1 MMSNISKTY
10 EPQQFEKEIYEAW
23 ERDKNF
29 HTTAD
34 KSGEPYCIVIPPP
47 NVTGQLHMGHAL
59 DETLQ
64 DILIRWH
71 RMKGD
76 NTLWMPGTDHAGIAT
91 QARVEEQLRGEGTN
105 RYELGREKFLERV
118 WQWKETYGNR
128 ISYQL
133 RTLGSSCDWER
144 ERFTMDKGCSAAVR
158 KVFVQ
163 LYNEGLIYRGTRITN
178 WCPECNTA
186 LSDIEVEHETEQ
198 GHLWHLRYPFKDG
211 SGYVVV
217 ATTRPETMLG
227 DTGVAVH
234 PDDDRYKNLV
244 GKTLILPLVNREIP
258 LFADSYVDKEF
269 GTGAVKV
276 TPAHDP
282 NDFEMGLRHN
292 LEQVKVIDNNGTMT
306 DDVGKY
312 SGLDRY
318 ECRKQIVK
326 DLEAGG
332 FLVKVENHEHA
343 VGHCHRCHTTIEPLI
358 SKQWFVKMETLAA
371 PAIEAVKSGELKF
384 VPERFTK
391 IYINWLENIRDWCI
405 SRQLWWGHQIPAW
418 YCDDCGEMTVSEVD
432 VHECPHCHG
441 KNLRREEDVLD
452 TWFSSALW
460 PFSTLGYPEETPELK
475 KFYPTSVLV
484 TGYDIIFFWV
494 ARMVM
499 MGLKFQG
506 KVPFRHVFIHGLVR
520 DEFGRK
526 MSKSLGNGV
535 DPVEVIEK
543 YGADSLRF
551 MLVTGNTPGNDLRFY
566 WSKVESARNFAN
578 KIWNASRFLLM
589 NMEDFDATFKPAQEN
604 LELADKWIVCRLNQ
618 TIKDVTKNLER
629 FELGE
634 AARLMYDFIWSE
646 FCDYYIEL
654 TKARLYGSDS
664 RAKATAL
671 YVLATVLETA
681 LRLLHP
687 FMPFLTEIIRQKLPV
702 VGTRNEELRTSRD
715 KRTDTSSQFLVPS
728 SYIRTSRDKGTD
740 TSSQFLVPSSYNS
753 IMLAPYPTEMQLEMC
768 NEELGI
774 EENMNLILNTVKTIR
789 NLKSELGIDSRKKAA
804 VVFKVIREEY
814 KKILQDNVNYITAL
828 AFAEPI
834 TFADEKPAH
843 AMSGVIEGVEI
854 FLPLAGLIDTEKEI
868 ARLTKDL
875 EKLRKGAAS
884 TAGKLN
890 NERFISKAPAEV
902 VQSERDKLAAAE
914 EKISSLEQR
923 IKQLE
928 NL

>member
-1 MMSNISKTY
+1 MSNISKTY
-10 EPQQFEKEIYEAW
+10 EPQKFEKEIYAAW

-29 HTTAD
+29 HTTAEA
-34 KSGEPYCIVIPPP
+34 KGEPYCIVIPPP

-64 DILIRWH
+64 DILIRYH

-91 QARVEEQLRGEGTN
+91 QAKVEEQLRGEGTN

-118 WQWKETYGNR
+118 WQWKEKFGNR

-163 LYNEGLIYRGTRITN
+163 LYEEGLIYRGRRITN
-178 WCPECNTA
+178 WCPKCNTA

-211 SGYVVV
+211 SGYVEV

-234 PDDDRYKNLV
+234 PDDERYKNLV
-244 GKTLILPLVNREIP
+244 GKTVILPLVNREIP

-292 LEQVKVIDNNGTMT
+292 LEQVKVINNDGTMA
-306 DDVGKY
+306 DNVGKY

-318 ECRKQIVK
+318 KCREVIVK

-332 FLVKVENHEHA
+332 FLVKVEPYEHA
-343 VGHCHRCHTTIEPLI
+343 VGHCSRCHTTVEPLI
-358 SKQWFVKMETLAA
+358 SKQWFVKMETLAK
-371 PAIEAVKSGELKF
+371 PAIEAVKSGELQF

-391 IYINWLENIRDWCI
+391 IYISWLENIRDWCI

-418 YCDDCGEMTVSEVD
+418 YCDDCGEMTVSETD
-432 VHECPHCHG
+432 IEECPHCHG

-494 ARMVM
+494 VRMVM
-499 MGLKFQG
+499 MGLKFRG
-506 KVPFRHVFIHGLVR
+506 EVPFKHVFIHGLVR
-520 DEFGRK
+520 DEQGRK
-526 MSKSLGNGV
+526 MTKSLGNGI
-535 DPVEVIEK
+535 DPVEVIDK

-589 NMEDFDATFKPAQEN
+589 NLEDFDANFKPARED
-604 LELADKWIVCRLNQ
+604 LELADEWILQRLAYRIE
-618 TIKDVTKNLER
+618 TVTENLDR

-634 AARLMYDFIWSE
+634 AARQLYELIWFN

-654 TKARLYGSDS
+654 AKARLYGSDA
-664 RAKATAL
+664 RAKAT
-671 YVLATVLETA
+671 VLFVLSKVLESA

-687 FMPFLTEIIRQKLPV
+687 FMPFLTEVIRQKLPNAQ
-702 VGTRNEELRTSRD
+702 G
-715 KRTDTSSQFLVPS
+715 
-728 SYIRTSRDKGTD
+728 
-740 TSSQFLVPSSYNS
+740 S
-753 IMLAPYPTEMQLEMC
+753 IMLAPYPTRDELKDLLSDS
-768 NEELGI
+768 NESTKEAAR
-774 EENMNLILNTVKTIR
+774 LIFNTVRTIR
-789 NLKSELGIDSRKKAA
+789 NLKSELGIDSRKKSAIVLKATHAA
-804 VVFKVIREEY
+804 D
-814 KKILQDNVNYITAL
+814 KKILAENSRYLTDL

-834 TFADEKPAH
+834 TFAEEKPAH
-843 AMSGVIEGVEI
+843 AMSSIIEGVEI
-854 FLPLAGLIDTEKEI
+854 YLPLEGLIDTEKEI
-868 ARLTKDL
+868 ARLNKEL

-890 NERFISKAPAEV
+890 NERFLSKAPAEV

>member
-1 MMSNISKTY
+1 MRGGAKTLSTIPKTY
-10 EPQQFEKEIYEAW
+10 EPQEIEREIYAQW

-29 HTTAD
+29 HTTAGAA
-34 KSGEPYCIVIPPP
+34 GEPFCIVIPPP

-64 DILIRWH
+64 DILIRYH

-76 NTLWMPGTDHAGIAT
+76 NTLWLPGTDHAGIAT
-91 QARVEEQLRGEGTN
+91 QARVEEQLRTEGIS
-105 RYELGREKFLERV
+105 RYDIGREKFLERV
-118 WQWKETYGNR
+118 WQWKEQFGNR
-128 ISYQL
+128 ILYQL
-133 RTLGSSCDWER
+133 KTLGSSCDWER
-144 ERFTMDKGCSAAVR
+144 ERFTMDEGCSKAVR

-178 WCPECNTA
+178 WCPHCNTA

-198 GHLWHLRYPFKDG
+198 GHLWHLRYPFADG
-211 SGYVVV
+211 TGYVEV

-258 LFADSYVDKEF
+258 LFADSYVDREF

-292 LEQVKVIDNNGTMT
+292 LEQVKVINNNGTMA
-306 DDVGKY
+306 DGLGKY

-318 ECRKQIVK
+318 ECRKQIVA
-326 DLEAGG
+326 DLQAAGV
-332 FLVKVENHEHA
+332 LVSVENHEHA

-358 SKQWFVKMETLAA
+358 SKQWFVKMETLAK
-371 PAIEAVKSGELKF
+371 PAIDAVKSGALQF

-418 YCDDCGEMTVSEVD
+418 YCSDCGEMTVSEVD
-432 VHECPHCHG
+432 VTECPHCHSR
-441 KNLRREEDVLD
+441 NLRREEDVLD

-460 PFSTLGYPEETPELK
+460 PFSTLGYPDDTADLRT
-475 KFYPTSVLV
+475 FYPTSVLV

-494 ARMVM
+494 SRMVM
-499 MGLKFQG
+499 MGLKFRG
-506 KVPFRHVFIHGLVR
+506 EIPFRKVFIHGLVR
-520 DEFGRK
+520 DEQGRK

-535 DPVEVIEK
+535 DPVEVINK

-566 WSKVESARNFAN
+566 WSRVESARNFAN

-589 NMEDFDATFKPAQEN
+589 NLDDFNPTFKPTVDD
-604 LELADKWIVCRLNQ
+604 LELADSWILDRLANRIE
-618 TIKDVTKNLER
+618 TVTDALNR

-634 AARLMYDFIWSE
+634 AARQLYEFIWFE

-654 TKARLYGSDS
+654 IKSRIYGTDE
-664 RAKATAL
+664 RAKATAQF
-671 YVLATVLETA
+671 VAATVLETS

-687 FMPFLTEIIRQKLPV
+687 FMPFITEAIRQKLPNAT
-702 VGTRNEELRTSRD
+702 G
-715 KRTDTSSQFLVPS
+715 
-728 SYIRTSRDKGTD
+728 
-740 TSSQFLVPSSYNS
+740 S
-753 IMLAPYPTEMQLEMC
+753 IMLAPFPTVS
-768 NEELGI
+768 ELDGLLTVDRDYI
-774 EENMNLILNTVKTIR
+774 QQGAKLFLDIVKTIR
-789 NLKSELGIDSRKKAA
+789 NLKSELGIDSRKKTA
-804 VVFKVIREEY
+804 VVIKFTTSKCADIIKSHARYIR
-814 KKILQDNVNYITAL
+814 DL
-828 AFAEPI
+828 AAAEPL

-843 AMSGVIEGVEI
+843 ALSGVTDGAQVY
-854 FLPLAGLIDTEKEI
+854 LPLEGLIDIGKEI
-868 ARLTKDL
+868 DRLTHEL
-875 EKLRKGAAS
+875 EKLRSVAKS
-884 TAGKLN
+884 TAGKLA
-890 NERFISKAPAEV
+890 NERFTSKAPAAV
-902 VQSERDKLAAAE
+902 VQAERDKLSAAE
-914 EKISSLEQR
+914 EKISTLEQR
-923 IKQLE
+923 IHQLE
-928 NL
+928 TL

>member
-1 MMSNISKTY
+1 MNNIPKTY
-10 EPQQFEKEIYEAW
+10 EPQNFEKEIYATW

-29 HTTAD
+29 HTTAE

-91 QARVEEQLRGEGTN
+91 QAKVEEQLRGEGTN

-118 WQWKETYGNR
+118 WQWKEKYGNR

-144 ERFTMDKGCSAAVR
+144 ERFTMDEGCSAAVR

-178 WCPECNTA
+178 WCPKCNTA

-198 GHLWHLRYPFKDG
+198 GHLWHIRYPFKDG
-211 SGYVVV
+211 SGYVEV

-234 PDDDRYKNLV
+234 PDDERYKNFV

-258 LFADSYVDKEF
+258 LFADSYVDKNF

-282 NDFEMGLRHN
+282 NDFEMGLRNN
-292 LEQVKVIDNNGTMT
+292 LAQVKVIENTGVMSEGL
-306 DDVGKY
+306 GKY

-318 ECRKQIVK
+318 ECRKLIVE
-326 DLEAGG
+326 DLQAGG

-343 VGHCHRCHTTIEPLI
+343 VGHCQRCHTTIEPLV
-358 SKQWFVKMETLAA
+358 SKQWFVKMETLAT

-418 YCDDCGEMTVSEVD
+418 YCDDCGEMIVSETDVD
-432 VHECPHCHG
+432 ECPHCHG
-441 KNLRREEDVLD
+441 KNLRRDEDVLD
-452 TWFSSALW
+452 TWFSSGLW
-460 PFSTLGYPEETPELK
+460 PFSTLGYPNDTAELK

-506 KVPFRHVFIHGLVR
+506 KVPFKYVFIHGLVR
-520 DEFGRK
+520 DELGRK
-526 MSKSLGNGV
+526 MSKSLNNGV

-589 NMEDFDATFKPAQEN
+589 NLEGFDKNFKPTIDD
-604 LELADKWIVCRLNQ
+604 LELADKWIFTRLDK
-618 TIKDVTKNLER
+618 TRADVTKNLER

-634 AARLMYDFIWSE
+634 AARLLYEFIWFY

-654 TKARLYGSDS
+654 TKSRLYGKDAQ
-664 RAKATAL
+664 AKATAL
-671 YVLATVLETA
+671 FVLATVLEKA

-687 FMPFLTEIIRQKLPV
+687 FMPFLTEVIRQKLPNAEGSIMV
-702 VGTRNEELRTSRD
+702 SSWVTEEELREFIPDD
-715 KRTDTSSQFLVPS
+715 KDDIEKFANQ
-728 SYIRTSRDKGTD
+728 I
-740 TSSQFLVPSSYNS
+740 
-753 IMLAPYPTEMQLEMC
+753 LE
-768 NEELGI
+768 I
-774 EENMNLILNTVKTIR
+774 VKTIR
-789 NLKSELGIDSRKKAA
+789 NLKSEIGIDSRKKT
-804 VVFKVIREEY
+804 
-814 KKILQDNVNYITAL
+814 KIILRVANADNKNTLQEHVNYIADL

-834 TFADEKPAH
+834 IFDDEKPSH

-854 FLPLAGLIDTEKEI
+854 YLPLEGLIDTEKEI
-868 ARLTKDL
+868 ARLTKEL
-875 EKLRKGAAS
+875 EKVRKGAAA
-884 TAGKLN
+884 TEGKLN
-890 NERFISKAPAEV
+890 NERFLSKAPAEV
-902 VQSERDKLAAAE
+902 VQAERDKLIAAN

-923 IKQLE
+923 IRQFE

>member
-1 MMSNISKTY
+1 MGNISKTY
-10 EPQQFEKEIYEAW
+10 EPREIESDIYAAW

-29 HTTAD
+29 HTEAE
-34 KSGEPYCIVIPPP
+34 SAGEAYCIVIPPP

-91 QARVEEQLRGEGTN
+91 QAKVEEQLRGEGTN

-118 WQWKETYGNR
+118 WEWKEKYGNR

-144 ERFTMDKGCSAAVR
+144 ERFTMDAGCSAAVR

-163 LYNEGLIYRGTRITN
+163 LYKEGLIYRGTRITN
-178 WCPECNTA
+178 WCPKCNTA
-186 LSDIEVEHETEQ
+186 LSDIEVEHEPEQ
-198 GHLWHLRYPFKDG
+198 GHLWHIRYPFKDG
-211 SGYVVV
+211 SGYVEV

-234 PDDDRYKNLV
+234 PDDARYKDLV

-282 NDFEMGLRHN
+282 NDFEMGIRHN
-292 LEQVKVIDNNGTMT
+292 LPQIKVIDNEGKMT
-306 DDVGKY
+306 GEVGKY

-318 ECRKQIVK
+318 ECRKQICAE
-326 DLEAGG
+326 LEEKGY
-332 FLVKVENHEHA
+332 LVAVENHEHA
-343 VGHCHRCHTTIEPLI
+343 VGHCHRCHTTVEPLI
-358 SKQWFVKMETLAA
+358 SKQWFVKMESLAK
-371 PAIEAVKSGELKF
+371 PAIEAVKTGELEF

-418 YCDDCGEMTVSEVD
+418 YCEECGEMTVSETD
-432 VHECPHCHG
+432 IEECPHCHS
-441 KNLRREEDVLD
+441 RRLKRDEDVLD
-452 TWFSSALW
+452 TWFSSGLW
-460 PFSTLGYPEETPELK
+460 AFSTLGYPDDTPELR

-499 MGLKFQG
+499 LGLKFRG
-506 KVPFRHVFIHGLVR
+506 EVPFRKVFIHGLVR

-566 WSKVESARNFAN
+566 WSRVESARNFAN

-589 NMEDFDATFKPAQEN
+589 NLEGFDASFEPARED
-604 LELADKWIVCRLNQ
+604 LELADKWIMGRLAAS
-618 TIKDVTKNLER
+618 IESVTKNLER

-634 AARLMYDFIWSE
+634 AARLLYEFIWFE

-654 TKARLYGSDS
+654 TKARLYGEDKKA
-664 RAKATAL
+664 RATAL
-671 YVLATVLETA
+671 YVLTKVLESA

-687 FMPFLTEIIRQKLPV
+687 FMPFLTEVIRQKLPKV
-702 VGTRNEELRTSRD
+702 EG
-715 KRTDTSSQFLVPS
+715 
-728 SYIRTSRDKGTD
+728 
-740 TSSQFLVPSSYNS
+740 S
-753 IMLAPYPTEMQLEMC
+753 IMLAPYPTVD
-768 NEELGI
+768 ELRGLI
-774 EENMNLILNTVKTIR
+774 SADENIDELANLIMNTVKTIR
-789 NLKSELGIDSRKKAA
+789 NLKSELGIDSRKKTA
-804 VVFKVIREEY
+804 VVLKLSGEKNDELRQNAKYVA
-814 KKILQDNVNYITAL
+814 TL

-834 TFADEKPAH
+834 IFSEEKPRH
-843 AMSGVIEGVEI
+843 ALSGVVEGAEI
-854 FLPLAGLIDTEKEI
+854 YLPLEGLIDTEKEI
-868 ARLTKDL
+868 GRLAKELD
-875 EKLRKGAAS
+875 KQRKFAAS
-884 TAGKLN
+884 TAAKLN
-890 NERFISKAPAEV
+890 NERFLSKAPAEV
-902 VQSERDKLAAAE
+902 VKSERDKLAAAQ
-914 EKISSLEQR
+914 KKVISLEQR

-928 NL
+928 KL

>member
-1 MMSNISKTY
+1 MNNIPKNY
-10 EPQQFEKEIYEAW
+10 EPQNFEKEIYAAW
-23 ERDKNF
+23 EQDKHF

-34 KSGEPYCIVIPPP
+34 AQGEPYCIVIPPP

-64 DILIRWH
+64 DILIRYH

-91 QARVEEQLRGEGTN
+91 QAKVEEQLRGEGTN

-118 WQWKETYGNR
+118 WQWKEKYGNR

-158 KVFVQ
+158 KVFVT

-178 WCPECNTA
+178 WCPKCNTA

-198 GHLWHLRYPFKDG
+198 GHLWHIRYPFKDG
-211 SGYVVV
+211 SGYVEV

-234 PDDDRYKNLV
+234 PDDERYKNLV

-258 LFADSYVDKEF
+258 LFADSYVDKNF

-292 LEQVKVIDNNGTMT
+292 LEQVKVIENNGTMSEGL
-306 DDVGKY
+306 GKY

-318 ECRKQIVK
+318 ECRKKICA

-343 VGHCHRCHTTIEPLI
+343 VGHCQRCHTTVEPLI

-371 PAIEAVKSGELKF
+371 PAIEAVKSGALQF

-418 YCDDCGEMTVSEVD
+418 YCDDCGEMIVSEHDVD
-432 VHECPHCHG
+432 ECPHCHG
-441 KNLRREEDVLD
+441 KNLHRDEDVLD

-460 PFSTLGYPEETPELK
+460 PFSTLGYPNETPELK

-499 MGLKFQG
+499 MGLKFRG
-506 KVPFRHVFIHGLVR
+506 EVPFKHVFIHGLVR

-526 MSKSLGNGV
+526 MSKSLNNGV

-589 NMEDFDATFKPAQEN
+589 NLEGFDKNFRPSPDD
-604 LELADKWIVCRLNQ
+604 LELVDRWIMLRLEE
-618 TIKDVTKNLER
+618 TRAGVTKNLDR

-634 AARLMYDFIWSE
+634 AARLLYEFIWFN

-654 TKARLYGSDS
+654 TKSRLYGSDAQ
-664 RAKATAL
+664 AKATAL
-671 YVLATVLETA
+671 FVLSTVLEKA

-687 FMPFLTEIIRQKLPV
+687 FMPFLTEVIRQKLPNAE
-702 VGTRNEELRTSRD
+702 G
-715 KRTDTSSQFLVPS
+715 
-728 SYIRTSRDKGTD
+728 
-740 TSSQFLVPSSYNS
+740 S
-753 IMLAPYPTEMQLEMC
+753 IMIAPWVTQEEMREFIPADISEIKKFADQIFE
-768 NEELGI
+768 I
-774 EENMNLILNTVKTIR
+774 VKTIR
-789 NLKSELGIDSRKKAA
+789 NLKSELGIDSRKKT
-804 VVFKVIREEY
+804 
-814 KKILQDNVNYITAL
+814 KIILRTEHKELLQANMNYIAEL

-834 TFADEKPAH
+834 IFSDEKPSH
-843 AMSGVIEGVEI
+843 AMSGIIEGVEI
-854 FLPLAGLIDTEKEI
+854 FLPLEGLIDTEKEI
-868 ARLTKDL
+868 ARLSKEL
-875 EKLRKGAAS
+875 EKVRKGAAS
-884 TAGKLN
+884 TEGKLN
-890 NERFISKAPAEV
+890 NERFLSKAPAEV
-902 VQSERDKLAAAE
+902 VQSERDKLSAAK

-923 IKQLE
+923 INQLE

>member
-1 MMSNISKTY
+1 MDNISKTY
-10 EPQQFEKEIYEAW
+10 EPQKIERELYEQW
-23 ERDKNF
+23 EREGNF
-29 HTTAD
+29 HTTAQAA
-34 KSGEPYCIVIPPP
+34 GEPYCIVIPPP

-91 QARVEEQLRGEGTN
+91 QAKVEEQLRGEGTN
-105 RYELGREKFLERV
+105 RYELGREEFLKRV
-118 WQWKETYGNR
+118 WQWKEQYGSR

-144 ERFTMDKGCSAAVR
+144 ERFTMDAGCSAAVR
-158 KVFVQ
+158 KVFVS
-163 LYNEGLIYRGTRITN
+163 LYDEGLIYRGTRITN
-178 WCPECNTA
+178 WCPHCNTA
-186 LSDIEVEHETEQ
+186 LSDIEVEHEPED

-211 SGYVVV
+211 SGYVEV

-234 PDDDRYKNLV
+234 PDDERYKALV
-244 GKTLILPLVNREIP
+244 GKTLILPLVGREIP

-282 NDFEMGLRHN
+282 NDYEMGLRHD
-292 LEQVKVIDNNGTMT
+292 LPQVKVIDNLGKMT
-306 DDVGKY
+306 ADVGKY

-318 ECRKQIVK
+318 ECRKQIVA

-332 FLVKVENHEHA
+332 YLVKVENHEHA

-358 SKQWFVKMETLAA
+358 SDQWFVKMETLAK
-371 PAIEAVKSGELKF
+371 PAIEAVKSGVLQF

-391 IYINWLENIRDWCI
+391 IYVNWLENIRDWCI

-418 YCDDCGEMTVSEVD
+418 YCDDCGEMTVSERD
-432 VHECPHCHG
+432 VEECPHCHG
-441 KNLRREEDVLD
+441 KNLRRDADVLD

-460 PFSTLGYPEETPELK
+460 PFSTMGWPQDTAELR

-494 ARMVM
+494 SRMVM
-499 MGLKFQG
+499 MGLKFRG
-506 KVPFRHVFIHGLVR
+506 EVPFRKVFIHGLVR
-520 DEFGRK
+520 DELGRK

-589 NMEDFDATFKPAQEN
+589 NAEGFDTTFKPARTDF
-604 LELADKWIVCRLNQ
+604 ELADKWIMARLRN
-618 TIKDVTKNLER
+618 TIAGVTKNLER

-634 AARLMYDFIWSE
+634 AARLLYEFIWFN

-654 TKARLYGSDS
+654 TKARLYGEDE

-671 YVLATVLETA
+671 FVLTTVLEAA

-687 FMPFLTEIIRQKLPV
+687 FMPFLTEAIRQKLPNAT
-702 VGTRNEELRTSRD
+702 G
-715 KRTDTSSQFLVPS
+715 
-728 SYIRTSRDKGTD
+728 
-740 TSSQFLVPSSYNS
+740 S
-753 IMLAPYPTEMQLEMC
+753 IMLAKYPTVDEFKAWEADDADVLEIA
-768 NEELGI
+768 NVTF
-774 EENMNLILNTVKTIR
+774 NAVRTIR
-789 NLKSELGIDSRKKAA
+789 NLKAELGIDSRKKAA
-804 VVFKVIREEY
+804 VVLKVTRPEY
-814 KKILQDNVNYITAL
+814 AETLRANANYISVL

-834 TFADEKPAH
+834 TFAEEKPEH
-843 AMSGVIEGVEI
+843 AMSGVVEGLEI
-854 FLPLAGLIDTEKEI
+854 YLPLAGLIDTEKEI
-868 ARLTKDL
+868 ARLGKELD
-875 EKLRKGAAS
+875 KLKKFAAS
-884 TAGKLN
+884 LAGKLG
-890 NERFISKAPAEV
+890 NERFVSKAPAAV
-902 VQSERDKLAAAE
+902 VESEREKLKSAE
-914 EKISSLEQR
+914 EKVSALEQR
-923 IKQLE
+923 IAQLKS
-928 NL
+928 L

>member
-1 MMSNISKTY
+1 MSNIPKTY
-10 EPQQFEKEIYEAW
+10 EPQNFERETYAAW

-34 KSGEPYCIVIPPP
+34 AKGEPYCIVIPPP

-64 DILIRWH
+64 DILIRYH

-91 QARVEEQLRGEGTN
+91 QAKVEEQLRGEGTN

-128 ISYQL
+128 ILYQL
-133 RTLGSSCDWER
+133 KTLGSSCDWER
-144 ERFTMDKGCSAAVR
+144 ERFTMDAGCSAAVR

-163 LYNEGLIYRGTRITN
+163 LYNEGLIYRGRRITN
-178 WCPECNTA
+178 WCPKCNTA

-198 GHLWHLRYPFKDG
+198 GHLWHIRYPFKDG
-211 SGYVVV
+211 SGYVEV

-234 PDDDRYKNLV
+234 PDDERYKNLV
-244 GKTLILPLVNREIP
+244 GKILILPLVNREIP

-282 NDFEMGLRHN
+282 NDFEMGLRNN
-292 LEQVKVIDNNGTMT
+292 LEQVKVINNDGTMS
-306 DDVGKY
+306 DGLGKY

-318 ECRKQIVK
+318 KCREQIVA

-371 PAIEAVKSGELKF
+371 PAIEAVKSGALKF

-391 IYINWLENIRDWCI
+391 IYVNWLENIRDWCI

-460 PFSTLGYPEETPELK
+460 PFSTLGWPDDTPELK

-494 ARMVM
+494 VRMVM
-499 MGLKFQG
+499 MGLKFRG
-506 KVPFRHVFIHGLVR
+506 EVPFRKVFIHGLVR

-566 WSKVESARNFAN
+566 WSRVESARNFAN

-589 NMEDFDATFKPAQEN
+589 NLEGFDENFKPKRDD
-604 LELADKWIVCRLNQ
+604 LELADRWILHRLAYRIE
-618 TIKDVTKNLER
+618 TVTDNLER

-634 AARLMYDFIWSE
+634 AARQLYEFIWFE

-654 TKARLYGSDS
+654 TKSRLYGSDAQ
-664 RAKATAL
+664 AKTAAL
-671 YVLATVLETA
+671 FVLATVLENA

-687 FMPFLTEIIRQKLPV
+687 FMPFLTEIIRQKLPHV
-702 VGTRNEELRTSRD
+702 EG
-715 KRTDTSSQFLVPS
+715 
-728 SYIRTSRDKGTD
+728 
-740 TSSQFLVPSSYNS
+740 S
-753 IMLAPYPTEMQLEMC
+753 IMLAPYPTC
-768 NEELGI
+768 DELSDLTSAEDDEI
-774 EENMNLILNTVKTIR
+774 DAIANLVLSIVRSVR
-789 NLKSELGIDSRKKAA
+789 NPKSQLGIDSRKKAA
-804 VVFKVIREEY
+804 VVLKVTNADFVELL
-814 KKILQDNVNYITAL
+814 KNHVNYVAEL
-828 AFAEPI
+828 ASAEPI
-834 TFADEKPAH
+834 IFADEKPAH
-843 AMSGVIEGVEI
+843 ALSDVVDGAEI
-854 FLPLAGLIDTEKEI
+854 YLPLEGLIDTDKEI
-868 ARLTKDL
+868 ARLDKELD
-875 EKLRKGAAS
+875 KLRKFAVS
-884 TAGKLN
+884 TAGKLK
-890 NERFISKAPAEV
+890 NERFLTKAPPAV
-902 VQSERDKLAAAE
+902 VQSERDKLASTE

-923 IKQLE
+923 IAQLKS
-928 NL
+928 L

>member
-1 MMSNISKTY
+1 MSNISKTY
-10 EPQQFEKEIYEAW
+10 EPQKIEREIYEQW
-23 ERDKNF
+23 EREGNF
-29 HTTAD
+29 HTTAEAT
-34 KSGEPYCIVIPPP
+34 GEPYCIVIPPP

-91 QARVEEQLRGEGTN
+91 QAKVEEQLRGEGTN
-105 RYELGREKFLERV
+105 RYELGREEFLKRV

-144 ERFTMDKGCSAAVR
+144 ERFTMDAGCSAAVR
-158 KVFVQ
+158 KVFVS

-178 WCPECNTA
+178 WCPKCNTA
-186 LSDIEVEHETEQ
+186 LSDIEVEHEAEA
-198 GHLWHLRYPFKDG
+198 GHLWHLRYPFADG
-211 SGYVVV
+211 SGYVEV

-234 PDDDRYKNLV
+234 PDDERYKNLV
-244 GKTLILPLVNREIP
+244 GKTLILPLVGREIP

-282 NDFEMGLRHN
+282 NDYEMGLRHA
-292 LEQVKVIDNNGTMT
+292 LPQVKVIDNLGKMI
-306 DDVGKY
+306 DAGKY
-312 SGLDRY
+312 TGLDRY
-318 ECRKQIVK
+318 ACRKQIVA

-332 FLVKVENHEHA
+332 WLVKVENHEHA
-343 VGHCHRCHTTIEPLI
+343 VGHCHRCHTTIEPLV
-358 SKQWFVKMETLAA
+358 SDQWFVKMETLAQ
-371 PAIEAVKSGELKF
+371 PAIEAVKTGALQF

-418 YCDDCGEMTVSEVD
+418 YCDDCGSMTVSERD
-432 VHECPHCHG
+432 VEECPHCHS
-441 KNLRREEDVLD
+441 KNLRRDEDVLD

-460 PFSTLGYPEETPELK
+460 PFSTLGYPEDTAELK

-494 ARMVM
+494 SRMVM
-499 MGLKFQG
+499 MGLKFRG
-506 KVPFRHVFIHGLVR
+506 EVPFRKVFIHGLVR
-520 DEFGRK
+520 DEQGRK

-589 NMEDFDATFKPAQEN
+589 NLEGCNVTLPARAD
-604 LELADKWIVCRLNQ
+604 LELSDRWILQRLNE
-618 TIKDVTKNLER
+618 TITDVTRNLER

-634 AARLMYDFIWSE
+634 AARLIYEFIWFE

-654 TKARLYGSDS
+654 TKSRLYGTDAQ
-664 RAKATAL
+664 AKATAL
-671 YVLATVLETA
+671 FVLSKVLETA

-687 FMPFLTEIIRQKLPV
+687 FMPFLTEVIRQKLPAAQ
-702 VGTRNEELRTSRD
+702 G
-715 KRTDTSSQFLVPS
+715 
-728 SYIRTSRDKGTD
+728 
-740 TSSQFLVPSSYNS
+740 S
-753 IMLAPYPTEMQLEMC
+753 IMLAKYPSV
-768 NEELGI
+768 EELKDLISDDGNEI
-774 EENMNLILNTVKTIR
+774 RQVATLILNIVKTVR
-789 NLKSELGIDSRKKAA
+789 NLKSELGIDSRKKTA
-804 VVFKVIREEY
+804 VVLKVTRPEFAELLQEY
-814 KKILQDNVNYITAL
+814 ANYITEL

-834 TFADEKPAH
+834 TFAEEKPAH
-843 AMSGVIEGVEI
+843 AMSAVIDGAEVY
-854 FLPLAGLIDTEKEI
+854 LPIAGLIDAEKEI
-868 ARLTKDL
+868 ARLGKELD
-875 EKLRKGAAS
+875 KSRKFAAS
-884 TAGKLN
+884 TAGKLA
-890 NERFISKAPAEV
+890 NERFVSKAPAAV
-902 VQSERDKLAAAE
+902 VEAEREKLSVTE
-914 EKISSLEQR
+914 EKIAALEQR
-923 IKQLE
+923 IAQLKS
-928 NL
+928 L

>member
-1 MMSNISKTY
+1 MNNIPKNY
-10 EPQQFEKEIYEAW
+10 EPQKFEREIYAAW
-23 ERDKNF
+23 ERDNNF

-34 KSGEPYCIVIPPP
+34 APGEPYCIVIPPP

-91 QARVEEQLRGEGTN
+91 QAKVEESLRGEGTN

-118 WQWKETYGNR
+118 WQWKEKFGNR

-144 ERFTMDKGCSAAVR
+144 ERFTMDAGCSAAVR
-158 KVFVQ
+158 KVFVT
-163 LYNEGLIYRGTRITN
+163 LYNEGLIYRGRRITN
-178 WCPECNTA
+178 WCPKCNTA
-186 LSDIEVEHETEQ
+186 ISDIEVDHEDEA

-211 SGYVVV
+211 SGYIEV

-234 PDDDRYKNLV
+234 PDDERYKNLV

-258 LFADSYVDKEF
+258 LFADSYVDKSF

-292 LEQVKVIDNNGTMT
+292 LEQVKVINNDGTMS
-306 DDVGKY
+306 DNVGKY

-318 ECRKQIVK
+318 ECRKVILD
-326 DLEAGG
+326 DLQAGG
-332 FLVKVENHEHA
+332 FLVSVEEHNHA
-343 VGHCHRCHTTIEPLI
+343 VGHCSRCHTTIEPLV
-358 SKQWFVKMETLAA
+358 SEQWFVKMETLAK
-371 PAIEAVKSGELKF
+371 PAIDAVKSGAIKF

-391 IYINWLENIRDWCI
+391 IYVNWLENIRDWCI

-432 VHECPHCHG
+432 IDTCPHCHG

-460 PFSTLGYPEETPELK
+460 PFSTLGYPNETPELK

-494 ARMVM
+494 VRMVM
-499 MGLKFQG
+499 MGLKFRG
-506 KVPFRHVFIHGLVR
+506 DVPFKHVFIHGLVR
-520 DEFGRK
+520 DELGRK
-526 MSKSLGNGV
+526 MTKSLGNGI
-535 DPVEVIEK
+535 DPVEIIDT

-551 MLVTGNTPGNDLRFY
+551 TLVTGNTPGNDMRFFRA
-566 WSKVESARNFAN
+566 KVEASRNFAN
-578 KIWNASRFLLM
+578 KIWNASRFVLM
-589 NMEDFDATFKPAQEN
+589 NLDGFDKTFKPARKDFELSDLWIIYRLANRIKAVTDN
-604 LELADKWIVCRLNQ
+604 LEK
-618 TIKDVTKNLER
+618 

-634 AARLMYDFIWSE
+634 AARQLYEFIWFE

-654 TKARLYGSDS
+654 TKPRLYGDNP

-671 YVLATVLETA
+671 FVLTTVLECA

-687 FMPFLTEIIRQKLPV
+687 FMPFLTEAIRQQLPNA
-702 VGTRNEELRTSRD
+702 TA
-715 KRTDTSSQFLVPS
+715 
-728 SYIRTSRDKGTD
+728 
-740 TSSQFLVPSSYNS
+740 S
-753 IMLAPYPTEMQLEMC
+753 IMLAKWPTVA
-768 NEELGI
+768 ELDDLLVKKSRI
-774 EENMNLILNTVKTIR
+774 ETCAKIILNIVKAVR
-789 NLKSELGIDSRKKAA
+789 NLKTEVGIDSRKKTRI
-804 VVFKVIREEY
+804 VLRMSNTRDRRMVMQVSQY
-814 KKILQDNVNYITAL
+814 VTILAC
-828 AFAEPI
+828 AEPI
-834 TFADEKPAH
+834 ELSDEKPAH
-843 AMSGVIEGVEI
+843 ALSAVVDGAEI
-854 FLPLAGLIDTEKEI
+854 FMPLEGLIDADKEI
-868 ARLTKDL
+868 ARLTK
-875 EKLRKGAAS
+875 
-884 TAGKLN
+884 
-890 NERFISKAPAEV
+890 
-902 VQSERDKLAAAE
+902 ERDKLQKYITSTEARLANPKFVGKAPANVVEAE
-914 EKISSLEQR
+914 HVKLATARDKVTALDGQIAQLKSL
-923 IKQLE
+923 
-928 NL
+928 

>member
-1 MMSNISKTY
+1 MDNISKTY
-10 EPQQFEKEIYEAW
+10 EPQKFEKEIYAAW
-23 ERDKNF
+23 ERDNNF
-29 HTTAD
+29 HTEA
-34 KSGEPYCIVIPPP
+34 SREGEPFCIVIPPP

-64 DILIRWH
+64 DILIRYH
-71 RMKGD
+71 RMRGD

-91 QARVEEQLRGEGTN
+91 QAKVEEQLHNEGTN
-105 RYELGREKFLERV
+105 RYELGRKKFLERV

-163 LYNEGLIYRGTRITN
+163 LYNEGLIYRGRRITN
-178 WCPECNTA
+178 WCPKCNTA

-198 GHLWHLRYPFKDG
+198 GHLWHIRYPFADG
-211 SGYVVV
+211 SGYVEI

-234 PDDDRYKNLV
+234 PEDERYKNLV

-258 LFADSYVDKEF
+258 LFADSYVDREF

-292 LEQVKVIDNNGTMT
+292 LPQVKVINNNGTMT

-318 ECRKQIVK
+318 ECRKQIVA

-332 FLVKVENHEHA
+332 FLVKIENHEHA

-358 SKQWFVKMETLAA
+358 SEQWFVKMETLAA
-371 PAIEAVKSGELKF
+371 PAIEAVKSGALQF

-391 IYINWLENIRDWCI
+391 IYISWLENIRDWCI

-418 YCDDCGEMTVSEVD
+418 YCDDCGEMTVSETD
-432 VHECPHCHG
+432 ITECPHCHG

-460 PFSTLGYPEETPELK
+460 PFSTLGYPADTPELK
-475 KFYPTSVLV
+475 KFYPTNVLV

-494 ARMVM
+494 VRMVM
-499 MGLKFQG
+499 MGLKFRG
-506 KVPFRHVFIHGLVR
+506 EIPFRKVFIHGLVR

-526 MSKSLGNGV
+526 MSKSLNNGV

-589 NMEDFDATFKPAQEN
+589 NLEGFDKTFKPTQEDLEFADVWILHRLAFRIKAVTDN
-604 LELADKWIVCRLNQ
+604 LNK
-618 TIKDVTKNLER
+618 

-634 AARLMYDFIWSE
+634 AARQLYEFIWFE

-654 TKARLYGSDS
+654 TKERLYGDNP
-664 RAKATAL
+664 RAKATVL
-671 YVLATVLETA
+671 FVLATVLESS

-687 FMPFLTEIIRQKLPV
+687 FMPFLTEIIRQKLPNAQ
-702 VGTRNEELRTSRD
+702 G
-715 KRTDTSSQFLVPS
+715 
-728 SYIRTSRDKGTD
+728 
-740 TSSQFLVPSSYNS
+740 S
-753 IMLAPYPTEMQLEMC
+753 IMLAPYPTTD
-768 NEELGI
+768 ELKDFI
-774 EENMNLILNTVKTIR
+774 FAESANVEADAKIILNTVKVIR

-804 VVFKVIREEY
+804 VVLKVAHEDY
-814 KKILQDNVNYITAL
+814 KEILEMGAKYIVTL

-834 TFADEKPAH
+834 TFSDEKPAH
-843 AMSGVIEGVEI
+843 AMSGMLDGVEI
-854 FLPLAGLIDTEKEI
+854 YLPLEGLVDTEKEI
-868 ARLTKDL
+868 ARLGKEL
-875 EKLRKGAAS
+875 EKARKGAAS
-884 TAGKLN
+884 TEGKLN
-890 NERFISKAPAEV
+890 NERFLSKAPAQV
-902 VQSERDKLAAAE
+902 VEAERAKLVATK
-914 EKISSLEQR
+914 EKISTLEQR
-923 IKQLE
+923 INQLKS
-928 NL
+928 L

>member
-1 MMSNISKTY
+1 MSNIPKTY
-10 EPQQFEKEIYEAW
+10 EPQNFEKEIYAAW
-23 ERDKNF
+23 ERDKHF
-29 HTTAD
+29 HTTAEAE
-34 KSGEPYCIVIPPP
+34 GEPYCIVIPPP

-64 DILIRWH
+64 DILIRYH
-71 RMKGD
+71 RMKGN

-91 QARVEEQLRGEGTN
+91 QAKVEESLRAEGTN

-118 WQWKETYGNR
+118 WQWKEKFGNR

-178 WCPECNTA
+178 WCPKCNTA

-211 SGYVVV
+211 SGYVEV

-234 PDDDRYKNLV
+234 PDDERYKNLV

-292 LEQVKVIDNNGTMT
+292 LEQVKVIENNGTMS
-306 DDVGKY
+306 DGLGKY

-318 ECRKQIVK
+318 ECRKLIVD
-326 DLEAGG
+326 DLQAGG

-343 VGHCHRCHTTIEPLI
+343 VGHCSRCHTTVEPLI

-418 YCDDCGEMTVSEVD
+418 YCEDCGEMIVSEED
-432 VHECPHCHG
+432 VHECPHCYS
-441 KNLRREEDVLD
+441 KNLRRDEDVLD

-499 MGLKFQG
+499 MGLKFRG
-506 KVPFRHVFIHGLVR
+506 EVPFKYVFIHGLVR
-520 DEFGRK
+520 DEQGRK
-526 MSKSLGNGV
+526 MTKSLGNGI

-589 NMEDFDATFKPAQEN
+589 NLEGFDKSFKPSPED
-604 LELADKWIVCRLNQ
+604 LELADKWILQRL
-618 TIKDVTKNLER
+618 KVTTAGVTRNLER

-634 AARLMYDFIWSE
+634 AAHLLYEFIWFN

-654 TKARLYGSDS
+654 TKSRLYGTDEK
-664 RAKATAL
+664 AKATAL
-671 YVLATVLETA
+671 FVLSTVLEKA

-687 FMPFLTEIIRQKLPV
+687 FMPFLTEVIRQKLPNAE
-702 VGTRNEELRTSRD
+702 G
-715 KRTDTSSQFLVPS
+715 
-728 SYIRTSRDKGTD
+728 
-740 TSSQFLVPSSYNS
+740 S
-753 IMLAPYPTEMQLEMC
+753 IMLAAYPTIDEISDVATKDVMEIA
-768 NEELGI
+768 NVI
-774 EENMNLILNTVKTIR
+774 FNAVKTIR
-789 NLKSELGIDSRKKAA
+789 NLKSELGIDSRKKVK
-804 VVFKVIREEY
+804 VVLRVVNPEY
-814 KKILQDNVNYITAL
+814 KKILQDNVNYIAEL

-834 TFADEKPAH
+834 IFADEKPSH

-854 FLPLAGLIDTEKEI
+854 FLPLEGLIDTEKEI
-868 ARLTKDL
+868 ARLTKEL
-875 EKLRKGAAS
+875 EKLRKGAAA
-884 TAGKLN
+884 TEGKLN
-890 NERFISKAPAEV
+890 NERFLSKAPAEV
-902 VQSERDKLAAAE
+902 VQSERDKLVAAK

>member
-1 MMSNISKTY
+1 MNNIPKTY
-10 EPQQFEKEIYEAW
+10 EPQNFEKEIYAAW

-34 KSGEPYCIVIPPP
+34 AKGEPYCIVIPPP
-47 NVTGQLHMGHAL
+47 NITGQLHMGHAL

-64 DILIRWH
+64 DILIRYH
-71 RMKGD
+71 RMKGY

-91 QARVEEQLRGEGTN
+91 QAKVEASLREEGTN

-118 WQWKETYGNR
+118 WQWKEKFGNR

-158 KVFVQ
+158 KVFVT

-178 WCPECNTA
+178 WCPQCNTA

-211 SGYVVV
+211 SGYIEI

-234 PDDDRYKNLV
+234 PDDERYKNLV

-258 LFADSYVDKEF
+258 LFTDSYVDKNF

-292 LEQVKVIDNNGTMT
+292 LEQVKVIENNGTMSEGL
-306 DDVGKY
+306 GKY

-318 ECRKQIVK
+318 KCRELIVE
-326 DLEAGG
+326 DLQAGG
-332 FLVKVENHEHA
+332 FLVKIENHEHA
-343 VGHCHRCHTTIEPLI
+343 VGHCSRCHTTIEPLI

-371 PAIEAVKSGELKF
+371 PAIEAVKSGKLKF

-418 YCDDCGEMTVSEVD
+418 YCDDCGEMIVSEED

-441 KNLRREEDVLD
+441 KNLRRDEDVLD

-460 PFSTLGYPEETPELK
+460 PFSTLGYPEDTPELK

-499 MGLKFQG
+499 MGLKFRG
-506 KVPFRHVFIHGLVR
+506 EIPFEYVFIHGLVR
-520 DEFGRK
+520 DEQGRK
-526 MSKSLGNGV
+526 MTKSLGNGI
-535 DPVEVIEK
+535 DPVEVIDK

-589 NMEDFDATFKPAQEN
+589 NLEGFDKNFKPSPDD
-604 LELADKWIVCRLNQ
+604 LELADKWILQRLSI
-618 TIKDVTKNLER
+618 TIAGVTRNLER

-634 AARLMYDFIWSE
+634 AAHLLYEFIWFN

-654 TKARLYGSDS
+654 TKSRLYSSDE

-671 YVLATVLETA
+671 FVLATVLETA

-687 FMPFLTEIIRQKLPV
+687 FMPFLTEVIRQKLPNAQ
-702 VGTRNEELRTSRD
+702 G
-715 KRTDTSSQFLVPS
+715 
-728 SYIRTSRDKGTD
+728 
-740 TSSQFLVPSSYNS
+740 S
-753 IMLAPYPTEMQLEMC
+753 IMLAAYPTTDELNDLATEDV
-768 NEELGI
+768 EEI
-774 EENMNLILNTVKTIR
+774 ANVIFNAVRTIR
-789 NLKSELGIDSRKKAA
+789 NLKSELGIDSRKKA
-804 VVFKVIREEY
+804 KVILRVVNPEYEEILRE
-814 KKILQDNVNYITAL
+814 NVNYIAEL

-834 TFADEKPAH
+834 IFADEKPEH

-854 FLPLAGLIDTEKEI
+854 FLPLEGLIDTEKEI
-868 ARLTKDL
+868 ARLTKEL

-884 TAGKLN
+884 TEGKLK
-890 NERFISKAPAEV
+890 NERFLSKAPAEV
-902 VQSERDKLAAAE
+902 VQAERDKLVAAN
-914 EKISSLEQR
+914 EKIFSLDQR
-923 IKQLE
+923 INQLKS
-928 NL
+928 L

>member
-1 MMSNISKTY
+1 MDNISKTY
-10 EPQQFEKEIYEAW
+10 EPQKFEREIYETW

-34 KSGEPYCIVIPPP
+34 REGEPYCIVIPPP

-91 QARVEEQLRGEGTN
+91 QAKVEESLRKEGTN

-118 WQWKETYGNR
+118 WQWKEKFGNR

-144 ERFTMDKGCSAAVR
+144 ERFTMDAGCSAAVR
-158 KVFVQ
+158 KVFVT

-178 WCPECNTA
+178 WCPKCNTA
-186 LSDIEVEHETEQ
+186 LSDIEVEHEDEA
-198 GHLWHLRYPFKDG
+198 GHLWHLRYPFADG
-211 SGYVVV
+211 TGYVEV

-234 PDDDRYKNLV
+234 PDDERYKNLV

-258 LFADSYVDKEF
+258 LFADDYVDKSF

-282 NDFEMGLRHN
+282 NDFEMGLRNN
-292 LEQVKVIDNNGTMT
+292 LEQIKVIDNTGKMI
-306 DDVGKY
+306 DVGKY
-312 SGLDRY
+312 TGLDRY
-318 ECRKQIVK
+318 ECRKVILE

-332 FLVKVENHEHA
+332 FLVKTENHNHA
-343 VGHCHRCHTTIEPLI
+343 VGHCSRCHTTVEPLV
-358 SKQWFVKMETLAA
+358 SKQWFVKMETLAQ
-371 PAIEAVKSGELKF
+371 PAIEAVKSGALKF

-418 YCDDCGEMTVSEVD
+418 YCDDCGEMTVSETD
-432 VHECPHCHG
+432 IEECPHCHG
-441 KNLRREEDVLD
+441 KNLRRDEDVLD

-460 PFSTLGYPEETPELK
+460 PFSTLGYPEETAELK
-475 KFYPTSVLV
+475 KFYPTNVLV

-499 MGLKFQG
+499 MGLKFRG
-506 KVPFRHVFIHGLVR
+506 EVPFKHVFIHGLVR
-520 DEFGRK
+520 DELGRK
-526 MSKSLGNGV
+526 MTKSLGNGI
-535 DPVEVIEK
+535 DPVEIIDT

-551 MLVTGNTPGNDLRFY
+551 TLVTGNTPGNDMRFFRA
-566 WSKVESARNFAN
+566 KVEASRNFAN

-589 NMEDFDATFKPAQEN
+589 NLDGFDATFKPARED
-604 LELADKWIVCRLNQ
+604 LELADKWILQRLAYRINA
-618 TIKDVTKNLER
+618 VTENLDK

-634 AARLMYDFIWSE
+634 AARQLYEFIWFE
-646 FCDYYIEL
+646 YCDYYIEL
-654 TKARLYGSDS
+654 TKARLYGDDT

-671 YVLATVLETA
+671 FVLTTVLEAA

-687 FMPFLTEIIRQKLPV
+687 FMPFLTEVIRQKLPNAT
-702 VGTRNEELRTSRD
+702 G
-715 KRTDTSSQFLVPS
+715 
-728 SYIRTSRDKGTD
+728 
-740 TSSQFLVPSSYNS
+740 S
-753 IMLAPYPTEMQLEMC
+753 IMLAKFPTV
-768 NEELGI
+768 EEFGELI
-774 EENMNLILNTVKTIR
+774 DNDKNVADAAKLILNVIKVVR
-789 NLKSELGIDSRKKAA
+789 NLKTEVGIDSRKKTR
-804 VVFKVIREEY
+804 VVLKVADSAN
-814 KKILQDNVNYITAL
+814 KKILSDNARYVTELSA
-828 AFAEPI
+828 ADPI
-834 TFADEKPAH
+834 EFADEKPGH
-843 AMSGVIEGVEI
+843 AMSDVVDGAEI
-854 FLPLAGLIDTEKEI
+854 FLPLEGLIDTEKEI
-868 ARLTKDL
+868 ARLTK
-875 EKLRKGAAS
+875 
-884 TAGKLN
+884 
-890 NERFISKAPAEV
+890 
-902 VQSERDKLAAAE
+902 ERDKLQKYISSTSAKLSNEKFVGKAPANVVQTEREKLAASE
-914 EKISSLEQR
+914 EKLTALDGR
-923 IKQLE
+923 IAQLVQLGMR
-928 NL
+928 N

>member
-1 MMSNISKTY
+1 MSNIPKTY
-10 EPQQFEKEIYEAW
+10 EPQKFEQETYAAW
-23 ERDKNF
+23 ERDNNF

-34 KSGEPYCIVIPPP
+34 APGKPFCIVIPPP

-91 QARVEEQLRGEGTN
+91 QAKVEEQLRAEGTN

-133 RTLGSSCDWER
+133 RTLGSACDWER
-144 ERFTMDKGCSAAVR
+144 ERFTMDAGCSAAVR

-163 LYNEGLIYRGTRITN
+163 LYNEGLIYRGRRITN
-178 WCPECNTA
+178 WCPKCNTA

-211 SGYVVV
+211 SGYVEV

-234 PDDDRYKNLV
+234 PDDERYKNLV
-244 GKTLILPLVNREIP
+244 GKTIILPLVGREIP

-282 NDFEMGLRHN
+282 NDFEMGLRHD
-292 LEQVKVIDNNGTMT
+292 LEQVKVINNDGTMA
-306 DDVGKY
+306 DGLGKY

-318 ECRKQIVK
+318 ACRKAIVA

-343 VGHCHRCHTTIEPLI
+343 VGHCQRCHTTIEPLI

-371 PAIEAVKSGELKF
+371 PAIEAVKSGELQF

-391 IYINWLENIRDWCI
+391 TYINWLENIRDWCI

-432 VHECPHCHG
+432 VEECPHCHG
-441 KNLRREEDVLD
+441 KHLRREEDVLD

-460 PFSTLGYPEETPELK
+460 PFSTLGYPKDTPELK
-475 KFYPTSVLV
+475 TFYPTSVLV

-494 ARMVM
+494 VRMVM

-506 KVPFRHVFIHGLVR
+506 KVPFRKVFIHGLVR
-520 DEFGRK
+520 DELGRK

-535 DPVEVIEK
+535 DPVEIIET

-566 WSKVESARNFAN
+566 RSRVESARNFAN

-589 NMEDFDATFKPAQEN
+589 NLEGVDTTFKPARSD
-604 LELADKWIVCRLNQ
+604 LELADRWILSRLSYR
-618 TIKDVTKNLER
+618 IGAVTDNLER

-634 AARLMYDFIWSE
+634 AARQLYEFIWFE

-654 TKARLYGSDS
+654 TKARLYGTDA

-671 YVLATVLETA
+671 YVLARVLEAA

-687 FMPFLTEIIRQKLPV
+687 FMPFLTEVIRQQLPNAQ
-702 VGTRNEELRTSRD
+702 G
-715 KRTDTSSQFLVPS
+715 
-728 SYIRTSRDKGTD
+728 
-740 TSSQFLVPSSYNS
+740 S
-753 IMLAPYPTEMQLEMC
+753 IMLAAYPTR
-768 NEELGI
+768 EELSDLIGAENADV
-774 EENMNLILNTVKTIR
+774 EESMNLILDAVKTIR
-789 NLKSELGIDSRKKAA
+789 NLKAELGLDSRKKAA
-804 VVFKVIREEY
+804 VVFKVTHAESAQILRENAGY
-814 KKILQDNVNYITAL
+814 VTAL

-834 TFADEKPAH
+834 TFTDSKPAH
-843 AMSGVIEGVEI
+843 AMSGVIEGAEI
-854 FLPLAGLIDTEKEI
+854 FLPLEGLIDTEKEI
-868 ARLTKDL
+868 ARLTKEL

-884 TAGKLN
+884 TSGKLN
-890 NERFISKAPAEV
+890 NERFLSKAPAEV
-902 VQSERDKLAAAE
+902 IQAERDKLAAAE

-923 IKQLE
+923 IRQLE
-928 NL
+928 NI

>member
-1 MMSNISKTY
+1 MSNIPKTY
-10 EPQQFEKEIYEAW
+10 EPQKIEQEIYAAW

-29 HTTAD
+29 HTTAEAT
-34 KSGEPYCIVIPPP
+34 GEPYCIVIPPP

-64 DILIRWH
+64 DILIRYH

-91 QARVEEQLRGEGTN
+91 QAKVEEQLRGEGTN

-118 WQWKETYGNR
+118 WQWKEKYGNR
-128 ISYQL
+128 ITYQL

-144 ERFTMDKGCSAAVR
+144 ERFTMDAGCSAAVR

-178 WCPECNTA
+178 WCPKCNTA
-186 LSDIEVEHETEQ
+186 LSDIEVEHETEA

-211 SGYVVV
+211 SGYVEV

-234 PDDDRYKNLV
+234 PDDERYKNLV

-282 NDFEMGLRHN
+282 NDYEMGLRHN
-292 LEQVKVIDNNGTMT
+292 LPQVRVINNNGTMT

-318 ECRKQIVK
+318 ECRKQIVA

-332 FLVKVENHEHA
+332 FLVKIENHEHA
-343 VGHCHRCHTTIEPLI
+343 VGHCSRCHTTVEPLI
-358 SKQWFVKMETLAA
+358 SKQWFVKMESLAK
-371 PAIEAVKSGELKF
+371 PAIEAVKSGAVQF
-384 VPERFTK
+384 IPERFTK

-418 YCDDCGEMTVSEVD
+418 YCEDCGEMTVSETD
-432 VHECPHCHG
+432 VKECPHCHS
-441 KNLRREEDVLD
+441 KNLHRDEDVLD
-452 TWFSSALW
+452 TWFSSGLW
-460 PFSTLGYPEETPELK
+460 PFSTLGYPNETPELK

-499 MGLKFQG
+499 MGLKFRG
-506 KVPFRHVFIHGLVR
+506 EVPFRKVFIHGLVR
-520 DEFGRK
+520 DKFGRK

-535 DPVEVIEK
+535 DPVEVINK

-551 MLVTGNTPGNDLRFY
+551 MLVTGNTPGNDLRFFDER
-566 WSKVESARNFAN
+566 VESARNFAN

-589 NMEDFDATFKPAQEN
+589 NLEDFDVEFKPARDD
-604 LELADKWIVCRLNQ
+604 LELADRWILNRLAS
-618 TIKDVTKNLER
+618 IIESVTKNLER

-634 AARLMYDFIWSE
+634 AAHILYEFIWFE

-654 TKARLYGSDS
+654 TKARLYGSDAQ
-664 RAKATAL
+664 AKSTAL
-671 YVLATVLETA
+671 FVLSTVLEST

-687 FMPFLTEIIRQKLPV
+687 FMPFLTEAIRQKLPNAQ
-702 VGTRNEELRTSRD
+702 G
-715 KRTDTSSQFLVPS
+715 
-728 SYIRTSRDKGTD
+728 
-740 TSSQFLVPSSYNS
+740 S
-753 IMLAPYPTEMQLEMC
+753 IMLAPYPTVD
-768 NEELGI
+768 ELKG
-774 EENMNLILNTVKTIR
+774 LIISDKDDYIKETANVIFNTVRTVR
-789 NLKSELGIDSRKKAA
+789 NLKSELGIDSRQKAA
-804 VVFKVIREEY
+804 VVLKVTNKEY
-814 KKILQDNVNYITAL
+814 KEVLQENASYITTL
-828 AFAEPI
+828 AFADPI
-834 TFADEKPAH
+834 IFSDEKPEH
-843 AMSGVIEGVEI
+843 AMSGVVDGAEI
-854 FLPLAGLIDTEKEI
+854 YLPLEGLIDTEKEI
-868 ARLTKDL
+868 ARLTKELD
-875 EKLRKGAAS
+875 KIRKGAAV

-890 NERFISKAPAEV
+890 NERFLSKAPAEV
-902 VQSERDKLAAAE
+902 VQAERDKLAVAE

>member
-1 MMSNISKTY
+1 MSNIPKTY
-10 EPQQFEKEIYEAW
+10 EPQNFERDTYAAW

-34 KSGEPYCIVIPPP
+34 AKGDPFCIVIPPP

-91 QARVEEQLRGEGTN
+91 QAKVEEQLRGEGTN

-133 RTLGSSCDWER
+133 RTLGSSCDWDR
-144 ERFTMDKGCSAAVR
+144 ERFTMDKGCSKAVR

-178 WCPECNTA
+178 WCPKCNTA

-211 SGYVVV
+211 SGYIEV

-234 PDDDRYKNLV
+234 PDDERYKNLV

-258 LFADSYVDKEF
+258 LFADSYVDREF

-282 NDFEMGLRHN
+282 NDFEMGLRHD
-292 LEQVKVIDNNGTMT
+292 LEQVKVINNDGTMA
-306 DDVGKY
+306 DGLGKY

-318 ECRKQIVK
+318 KCRELIVA
-326 DLEAGG
+326 DLTEAGV
-332 FLVKVENHEHA
+332 LVATENHEHA
-343 VGHCHRCHTTIEPLI
+343 VGHCQRCHTTVEPLI
-358 SKQWFVKMETLAA
+358 SKQWFVKMETLAE
-371 PAIEAVKSGELKF
+371 PAIDAVKSGALQF

-432 VHECPHCHG
+432 VDECPHCHG
-441 KNLRREEDVLD
+441 KNLRRDEDVLD

-460 PFSTLGYPEETPELK
+460 PFSTLGYPDDTPELK
-475 KFYPTSVLV
+475 KFYPTNVLV

-499 MGLKFQG
+499 MGLKFRG
-506 KVPFRHVFIHGLVR
+506 EVPFRKVFIHGLVR
-520 DEFGRK
+520 DKFGRK

-535 DPVEVIEK
+535 DPVEVINQ

-551 MLVTGNTPGNDLRFY
+551 MLVTGNTPGNDLRFFDER
-566 WSKVESARNFAN
+566 VESARNFAN

-589 NMEDFDATFKPAQEN
+589 NLEDYNSTFTPTRDD
-604 LELADKWIVCRLNQ
+604 LELADRWILKRLAYRIG
-618 TIKDVTKNLER
+618 TVTENLER

-634 AARLMYDFIWSE
+634 AARQLYEFIWFE

-654 TKARLYGSDS
+654 TKARLYGNDVH
-664 RAKATAL
+664 AKATAL
-671 YVLATVLETA
+671 YVLSTVLESA

-687 FMPFLTEIIRQKLPV
+687 FMPFLTEIIRQKLPNV
-702 VGTRNEELRTSRD
+702 QG
-715 KRTDTSSQFLVPS
+715 
-728 SYIRTSRDKGTD
+728 
-740 TSSQFLVPSSYNS
+740 S
-753 IMLAPYPTEMQLEMC
+753 IMLAKYPTVDELKGLLPAEDD
-768 NEELGI
+768 NVEEI
-774 EENMNLILNTVKTIR
+774 ADVILNIVRTVR
-789 NLKSELGIDSRKKAA
+789 NLKSEIGIDSRKKIA
-804 VVFKVIREEY
+804 VVLKVTRAEFVDVLKTHARYLTE
-814 KKILQDNVNYITAL
+814 L
-828 AFAEPI
+828 AAADPI

-843 AMSGVIEGVEI
+843 AMSGVVDGAEI
-854 FLPLAGLIDTEKEI
+854 YLPLEGLIDTEKEI
-868 ARLTKDL
+868 ARLTKELD
-875 EKLRKGAAS
+875 KLRTMAKS
-884 TAGKLN
+884 TTNKLN
-890 NERFISKAPAEV
+890 NERFISKAPAQV
-902 VQSERDKLAAAE
+902 VQSERDKLAATN
-914 EKISSLEQR
+914 EKISALEQR

>member
-1 MMSNISKTY
+1 MSNIPKTY
-10 EPQQFEKEIYEAW
+10 EPQNFERDIYAAW

-34 KSGEPYCIVIPPP
+34 AKGEPFCIVIPPP

-64 DILIRWH
+64 DILIRYH

-118 WQWKETYGNR
+118 WQWKENFGNR

-144 ERFTMDKGCSAAVR
+144 ERFTMDAGCSKAVR
-158 KVFVQ
+158 KVFVT
-163 LYNEGLIYRGTRITN
+163 LYNEGLIYRGKRITN
-178 WCPECNTA
+178 WCPKCNTA

-198 GHLWHLRYPFKDG
+198 GHLWHLRYPFADG
-211 SGYVVV
+211 TGYVEV

-244 GKTLILPLVNREIP
+244 GKTVILPLVNREIP
-258 LFADSYVDKEF
+258 LFADSYVDKNF

-292 LEQVKVIDNNGTMT
+292 LAQVKVINNDGTMS
-306 DDVGKY
+306 DGLGKY

-318 ECRKQIVK
+318 ECRKQIVA
-326 DLEAGG
+326 DLEAAGV
-332 FLVKVENHEHA
+332 LSSVENHEHA
-343 VGHCHRCHTTIEPLI
+343 VGHCQRCHTTIEPLI
-358 SKQWFVKMETLAA
+358 SVQWFVKMESLAA
-371 PAIEAVKSGELKF
+371 PAIEAVKSGALKF

-418 YCDDCGEMTVSEVD
+418 YCDDCGETTVSEVD
-432 VHECPHCHG
+432 VTECPHCHG
-441 KNLRREEDVLD
+441 KNLRRDEDVLD

-460 PFSTLGYPEETPELK
+460 PFSTLGYPDDTAELR

-494 ARMVM
+494 SRMVM
-499 MGLKFQG
+499 MGLKFRSE
-506 KVPFRHVFIHGLVR
+506 VPFRKVFIHGLVR
-520 DEFGRK
+520 DEQGRK

-566 WSKVESARNFAN
+566 WSRVEYARNFAN

-589 NMEDFDATFKPAQEN
+589 NLEGFDPTFTPTRDD
-604 LELADKWIVCRLNQ
+604 LELADRWIIQRLAYR
-618 TIKDVTKNLER
+618 IDAVTDNLER

-634 AARLMYDFIWSE
+634 AARQLYEFIWFE

-654 TKARLYGSDS
+654 TKARLYGSDA

-671 YVLATVLETA
+671 FVLAKVLESA

-687 FMPFLTEIIRQKLPV
+687 FMPFLTEVIRQKFPQAQ
-702 VGTRNEELRTSRD
+702 G
-715 KRTDTSSQFLVPS
+715 
-728 SYIRTSRDKGTD
+728 
-740 TSSQFLVPSSYNS
+740 S
-753 IMLAPYPTEMQLEMC
+753 IMLAPYPTLD
-768 NEELGI
+768 ELDGLVFAEDGDLHQI
-774 EENMNLILNTVKTIR
+774 ANFILNVVRTVR
-789 NLKSELGIDSRKKAA
+789 NLKSELGIDSRKKTA
-804 VVFKVIREEY
+804 VVLKMTRDDFADVLKSHARYVT
-814 KKILQDNVNYITAL
+814 DL
-828 AFAEPI
+828 AAADPI
-834 TFADEKPAH
+834 TFADEKPAQ
-843 AMSGVIEGVEI
+843 AMSAVIDGAEVY
-854 FLPLAGLIDTEKEI
+854 LPLAGLIDTDKEI
-868 ARLTKDL
+868 ARLGKEL
-875 EKLRKGAAS
+875 EKIRTVAAS
-884 TAGKLN
+884 TAGKLK
-890 NERFISKAPAEV
+890 NERFLSKAPAAV
-902 VQSERDKLAAAE
+902 VQAERDKLSAAE

-923 IKQLE
+923 IAQLQS
-928 NL
+928 L